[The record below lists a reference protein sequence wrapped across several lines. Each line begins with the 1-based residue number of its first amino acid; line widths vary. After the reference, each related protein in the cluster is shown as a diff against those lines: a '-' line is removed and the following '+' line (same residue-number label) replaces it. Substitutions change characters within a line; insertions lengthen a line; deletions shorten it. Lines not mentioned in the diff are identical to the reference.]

1 MIPTEYQTHPAFNP
15 AGPPPHCGMRH
26 MHETGIPDAQAES
39 NLDNPSSI
47 EAGQL
52 RKSRAHGEIIRDL
65 VPRADR
71 G

>member
-1 MIPTEYQTHPAFNP
+1 
-15 AGPPPHCGMRH
+15 